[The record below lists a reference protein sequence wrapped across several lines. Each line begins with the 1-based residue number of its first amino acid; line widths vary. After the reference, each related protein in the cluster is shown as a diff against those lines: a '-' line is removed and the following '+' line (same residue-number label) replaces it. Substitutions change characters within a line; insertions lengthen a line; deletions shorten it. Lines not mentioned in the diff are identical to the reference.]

1 MKRFGLVLVA
11 VGFSLGLFAQDWVE
25 GMQDNNVSVYQVQK
39 DFEKYWRKVKRQAE
53 RTNENFRPGKSG
65 LAFGYPQFKRWENY
79 WLPRVSGTDGMRP
92 DGAWLAQT
100 MLAAKTGAAAAQNA
114 GDWQPIGPFNAPN
127 MNGNGW
133 TGIGRVNCVAFH
145 PTNTNI
151 IWAGT
156 PAGGLWKS
164 TDGGQSWTTNT
175 DDLPHLGI
183 ASIAIDP
190 QHPDTM
196 YVATGDRN
204 ASNTPSYGILKS
216 VDGGQ
221 TWSIINKNSLP
232 GTPGKFGEL
241 WVVPD
246 STNIVIA
253 ATHGGILRS
262 TDYGDTWSGIQGGST
277 FNMLAPDP
285 QNPHIIF
292 AGTSGG
298 GEIWRSTN
306 RGLSWSP
313 LSTGLPTSGVS
324 RVEIAVS
331 PQDSNYVYAVFSNN
345 GNTNNGTNGFGGLY
359 RSTNGG
365 NTWTL
370 RSSTPNI
377 LGWSANGTGSGG
389 QGWYDLCIAVS
400 PTNKNTIFVGG
411 VNVWRNN
418 AGGNS
423 QQLELCWPLVWSK
436 WCSDCS
442 CRYSLLQL
450 ATGHKSFVVGHR
462 WRCIQNHQFG

>member
-1 MKRFGLVLVA
+1 VTDEK
-11 VGFSLGLFAQDWVE
+11 
-25 GMQDNNVSVYQVQK
+25 NQVQK

-100 MLAAKTGAAAAQNA
+100 MLAAKTGTAAAQNA

-196 YVATGDRN
+196 YVATGEM
-204 ASNTPSYGILKS
+204 AL
-216 VDGGQ
+216 VDYIALQMVAIHGHCAHQRPIFWGGAL
-221 TWSIINKNSLP
+221 T
-232 GTPGKFGEL
+232 ER
-241 WVVPD
+241 V
-246 STNIVIA
+246 A
-253 ATHGGILRS
+253 EAR
-262 TDYGDTWSGIQGGST
+262 
-277 FNMLAPDP
+277 
-285 QNPHIIF
+285 
-292 AGTSGG
+292 AGMTC
-298 GEIWRSTN
+298 
-306 RGLSWSP
+306 
-313 LSTGLPTSGVS
+313 V
-324 RVEIAVS
+324 
-331 PQDSNYVYAVFSNN
+331 
-345 GNTNNGTNGFGGLY
+345 
-359 RSTNGG
+359 
-365 NTWTL
+365 
-370 RSSTPNI
+370 
-377 LGWSANGTGSGG
+377 
-389 QGWYDLCIAVS
+389 
-400 PTNKNTIFVGG
+400 
-411 VNVWRNN
+411 
-418 AGGNS
+418 
-423 QQLELCWPLVWSK
+423 
-436 WCSDCS
+436 
-442 CRYSLLQL
+442 LL
-450 ATGHKSFVVGHR
+450 
-462 WRCIQNHQFG
+462 